1 MAVKKSEL
9 YGSIWKSCDELRGSM
24 DASQYKDYVLT
35 LLFVKYV
42 SDRYSGPSSIL
53 EVPKGGSFADLV
65 ALKNKVDIG
74 DKTNKVIA
82 KLAKANGL
90 EDVIITKDVDFNNE
104 DKLGKGADLV
114 ERLTNLIAI
123 FDDPRLNF
131 SNNVADGDDLLGDA
145 YEYLMRHFATESGK
159 SKGQFYTPSEVSR
172 IMAKAIGAGGATSAK
187 QTIYDPTCGSGSLLL
202 KAHAEAKAGSG
213 FDLAVYGQEKDNATA
228 VLARMNMILHNCPTA
243 EIAPADSTMS
253 HPAFKD
259 ERNASQLKT
268 FDFVVAN
275 PPFSSKNWSTG
286 VKPLSDEYKRFEY
299 GVPPAKN
306 GDYAFLLHIL
316 ASLKATG
323 KGAVILPHGVLFR
336 SGSEGEI
343 RKEIINR
350 GFIKAIVGLPANLFY
365 GTGIPAVIVVLD
377 KEEAAERTGIF
388 MIDASK
394 GFTKDGP
401 KNRLRDRDIHKIVD
415 TLTQGSE
422 IDGYSRLVPIS
433 EIVDSKNDY
442 NLNLPRYIDSSDPE
456 DVQDLTAH
464 LFGGIP
470 NRDIDKLEAFW
481 KVAPDLRGS
490 LFEPFSR
497 DGYSLLRVSPDDV
510 LTTIYVDPQYQKFI
524 AEAEANFRAWLSE
537 FTSEFGALEKG
548 AKPKQVIEKL
558 AESLLQKS
566 SSLPL
571 LDPYGIYQVLMSYWT
586 SVLQDDA
593 FLVAAVG
600 WLEAAEL
607 HTVTAKGE
615 EFDLRVGKTKFRS
628 DLLPARVLID
638 ASFPNLRDALAAAEE
653 EAALHESSL
662 EALIAEFAGDEGLV
676 DEANT
681 GTSKSEKKTRANRI
695 VEIANEPE
703 FIEELEVLKQLT
715 SIVEKF
721 DLAKTQVK
729 TYQTELTNSLLVKYR
744 DLDEAEVKRL
754 SVIKWESAL
763 LEAVVLDRSRI
774 SQSLSDRI
782 SQLGERYNETLPSVV
797 ALVEDLQRKMT
808 GHLALLGLELK

>member
-1 MAVKKSEL
+1 VKKSEL

-74 DKTNKVIA
+74 DRTNKVIE

-172 IMAKAIGAGGATSAK
+172 IMAKAIGAGEATSAK

-336 SGSEGEI
+336 GGSEGDI
-343 RKEIINR
+343 RKQIINR

-365 GTGIPAVIVVLD
+365 GTGIPAVIMVLD
-377 KEEAAERTGIF
+377 KEGAAERNGIF

-394 GFTKDGP
+394 DFTKDGP

-415 TLTQGSE
+415 TLTQRTE
-422 IDGYSRLVPIS
+422 IDGYSRLVPIA
-433 EIVDSKNDY
+433 EIVDPKNDF

-456 DVQDLTAH
+456 DIQDLSAH

-470 NRDIDKLEAFW
+470 NRDIDALAAYWKIAPKL
-481 KVAPDLRGS
+481 RSS

-497 DGYSLLRVSPDDV
+497 DGYSLLRVAPDDV
-510 LTTIYVDPQYQKFI
+510 LATIYADPQYKKFVS
-524 AEAEANFRAWLSE
+524 EAEANFRAWLSE
-537 FTSEFGALEKG
+537 FSAEFAALEKG

-558 AESLLQKS
+558 SESLLEKS
-566 SSLPL
+566 STLPL

-586 SVLQDDA
+586 DVLQDDS

-615 EFDLRVGKTKFRS
+615 EFDLKFGKTKFRS
-628 DLLPARVLID
+628 DLLPVKVLID
-638 ASFPNLRDALAAAEE
+638 ECFSELGEALAAAEE
-653 EAALHESSL
+653 VAAYRESELAALIE
-662 EALIAEFAGDEGLV
+662 EFAGDEGLV
-676 DEANT
+676 DEAYFGT
-681 GTSKSEKKTRANRI
+681 GKADKKVRAARI
-695 VEIANEPE
+695 TEISTDPE
-703 FIEELEVLKQLT
+703 FAEELEGLKSCAAIIDKLDFAKQQIKTSEANLNTALLTKYKDLNQL
-715 SIVEKF
+715 
-721 DLAKTQVK
+721 
-729 TYQTELTNSLLVKYR
+729 
-744 DLDEAEVKRL
+744 EVKRL
-754 SVIKWESAL
+754 ALCKWTSAL
-763 LEAVVLDRSRI
+763 IEAIQSNHSRI
-774 SQSLSDRI
+774 SQNLADRI
-782 SQLGERYNETLPSVV
+782 SELGIRYNSTLGEIRDLV
-797 ALVEDLQRKMT
+797 AATEKQTVEDFER
-808 GHLALLGLELK
+808 LGFNK

>member
-1 MAVKKSEL
+1 MKKSEL

-172 IMAKAIGAGGATSAK
+172 IMAKAIGAGGATSAR

-286 VKPLSDEYKRFEY
+286 VKPLNDEYKRFEY

-336 SGSEGEI
+336 GGSEGEI

-377 KEEAAERTGIF
+377 KEGAAARTGIF

-401 KNRLRDRDIHKIVD
+401 KNRLRDRDIHKIVE
-415 TLTQGSE
+415 TLTQGFE
-422 IDGYSRLVPIS
+422 IDGYSRLVPVS
-433 EIVDSKNDY
+433 EIVDPKNDY
-442 NLNLPRYIDSSDPE
+442 NLNLPRYIDSSTPE
-456 DVQDLTAH
+456 DIQDLSAH

-470 NRDIDKLEAFW
+470 NRDIEELGAYW
-481 KVAPDLRGS
+481 NVAPHLRES

-510 LTTIYVDPQYQKFI
+510 LTTIYADSQYQNFI
-524 AEAEANFRAWLSE
+524 AEAEANFRAWLSD

-548 AKPKQVIEKL
+548 SKPKQVIEEL
-558 AESLLQKS
+558 GESLLQKS
-566 SSLPL
+566 TSLPL

-586 SVLQDDA
+586 AVLQDDA

-607 HTVTAKGE
+607 HSVSAKGE
-615 EFDLRVGKTKFRS
+615 EFDFRVGKTKFRS

-638 ASFPNLRDALAAAEE
+638 ECFPEIRDSLATT
-653 EAALHESSL
+653 EADVAFQESEL
-662 EALIAEFAGDEGLV
+662 EAVVEEHAGDGGLI
-676 DEANT
+676 DEDLA
-681 GTSKSEKKTRANRI
+681 GTSKADKKLRAARI
-695 VEIANEPE
+695 AEIASNSE
-703 FIEELEVLKQLT
+703 FADELEVLNRCT
-715 SIVEKF
+715 GIVEKLE
-721 DLAKTQVK
+721 LAKHQVK
-729 TYQTELTNSLLVKYR
+729 TTDATLTTSLLTKYKN
-744 DLDEAEVKRL
+744 LDEAEVKRL
-754 SVIKWESAL
+754 ALIKWVSAL
-763 LEAVVLDRSRI
+763 STAIESDRSRV
-774 SQSLSDRI
+774 SQLLADRI
-782 SQLGERYNETLPSVV
+782 SLLGNRYDEVLETLSGKSSGLQQSVN
-797 ALVEDLQRKMT
+797 AY
-808 GHLALLGLELK
+808 LLSMGLES

>member
-1 MAVKKSEL
+1 MKKSEL

-74 DKTNKVIA
+74 DRTNKVIE

-172 IMAKAIGAGGATSAK
+172 IMAKAVGAGGATSAK

-286 VKPLSDEYKRFEY
+286 VKPLNDEYKRFEY

-336 SGSEGEI
+336 GGSEGEI
-343 RKEIINR
+343 RKEILNR

-377 KEEAAERTGIF
+377 KEGAAARTGIF

-415 TLTQGSE
+415 TLAQGFE
-422 IDGYSRLVPIS
+422 IDGYSRLVPVS
-433 EIVDSKNDY
+433 EIVDPKNDY
-442 NLNLPRYIDSSDPE
+442 NLNLPRYIDSSTPE
-456 DVQDLTAH
+456 DIQDLSAH

-470 NRDIDKLEAFW
+470 NRDIEELGAYW
-481 KVAPDLRGS
+481 NVAPHLRKS

-497 DGYSLLRVSPDDV
+497 DGYSLLRVPPDDV
-510 LTTIYVDPQYQKFI
+510 LTTIYADPQYQKFI
-524 AEAEANFRAWLSE
+524 AEAESNFRGWLSE

-548 AKPKQVIEKL
+548 SKPKQVIEKL

-566 SSLPL
+566 TSLPL

-586 SVLQDDA
+586 AVLQDDA
-593 FLVAAVG
+593 FLIAAVG
-600 WLEAAEL
+600 WLEAAGL

-615 EFDLRVGKTKFRS
+615 EFDLRSGKAKFRS
-628 DLLPARVLID
+628 DLLPGKVLID
-638 ASFPNLRDALAAAEE
+638 DCFPDLRDLLTKAKGEVALQ
-653 EAALHESSL
+653 ESEL
-662 EALIAEFAGDEGLV
+662 EALIEEYAGDGGIIDDDLAGSTKVDKKLRAARVTEIAGDAEFLD
-676 DEANT
+676 
-681 GTSKSEKKTRANRI
+681 
-695 VEIANEPE
+695 
-703 FIEELEVLKQLT
+703 ELEVLNRCT
-715 SIVEKF
+715 AIVEKIE
-721 DLAKTQVK
+721 LAKQQVK
-729 TYQTELTNSLLVKYR
+729 TSEAALTTALLTKYKN
-744 DLDEAEVKRL
+744 LDEAEVKRL
-754 SVIKWESAL
+754 ALIKWESAI
-763 LEAVVLDRSRI
+763 I
-774 SQSLSDRI
+774 SAIESNRAQPFQYLADRI
-782 SQLGERYNETLPSVV
+782 SLLGERYDEVLSSIVSTLESIENRV
-797 ALVEDLQRKMT
+797 RS
-808 GHLALLGLELK
+808 HLEAVISP